1 MIKSVNTLRKTYGCK
16 MRDNNKVEFDSIE
29 SAIEEFKAGKAL
41 VVVDDEDRENEG
53 DLVLAGTLINSESM
67 NFMIKNTSGV
77 VCVPMLAED
86 LDRLNLPPMT
96 AINEDK
102 KSTAFSVS
110 VDAAI
115 GITTGISAEDRCRT
129 IKVLADRNSKSTDV
143 SKPGHIF
150 PLRAAQGG
158 VLRRAGHTEAGI
170 DLAKLAGL
178 NPIAVIAELVEDDG
192 SIRKYESSYRFAR
205 ENNLKFISIADIIS
219 YRRKHEKQIE
229 LISTSELP
237 TKFGN
242 FKAFGYKSIIDGISH
257 IALVA
262 GDIGD
267 GENVLVRVHSE
278 CLTGDVMGSLRCDCG
293 DQLQLAMT
301 TISENGRGIVLYVR
315 GHEGRSI
322 GLLNKIAAYGLQDKG
337 RDTVQENLELG
348 FPADARDYGTGAQ
361 ILVDLG
367 VKTMKLLTN
376 NPAKRAGL
384 EGYGLKIVERVAL
397 VAQVNEKNVDYLSTK
412 KNKMGHD
419 IPNESLKAKNEQR

>member
-1 MIKSVNTLRKTYGCK
+1 MS
-16 MRDNNKVEFDSIE
+16 DDNKVKFDSIE

-53 DLVLAGTLINSESM
+53 DLVFAGTLITTESM

-86 LDRLNLPPMT
+86 LDRLNLPPMS

-229 LISTSELP
+229 LVSTSELP

-267 GENVLVRVHSE
+267 GEDVLVRVHSE

-293 DQLQLAMT
+293 DQLQLAMK

-337 RDTVQENLELG
+337 RDTVQANLELG

-419 IPNESLKAKNEQR
+419 IPNESLKAKK

>member
-1 MIKSVNTLRKTYGCK
+1 MN
-16 MRDNNKVEFDSIE
+16 DDNKVEFDSIE

-53 DLVLAGTLINSESM
+53 DLVFAGALITTESM

-115 GITTGISAEDRCRT
+115 GITTGTSAEDRCRT

-229 LISTSELP
+229 LVSTSELP

-267 GENVLVRVHSE
+267 GEDVLVRVHSE

-293 DQLQLAMT
+293 DQLQLAMK

-337 RDTVQENLELG
+337 RDTVQANLELG

-419 IPNESLKAKNEQR
+419 IPNESLKAKK

>member
-1 MIKSVNTLRKTYGCK
+1 MS
-16 MRDNNKVEFDSIE
+16 DDNKVKFDSIE

-53 DLVLAGTLINSESM
+53 DLVLAGTLITTESM

-229 LISTSELP
+229 LVSTSELP

-267 GENVLVRVHSE
+267 GEDVLVRVHSE

-293 DQLQLAMT
+293 DQLQLAMK

-337 RDTVQENLELG
+337 RDTVQANLELG

-419 IPNESLKAKNEQR
+419 IPNESLKAKK

>member
-1 MIKSVNTLRKTYGCK
+1 MTKSVNILRKTYGCK
-16 MRDNNKVEFDSIE
+16 MNDDNKVEFDSIE

-53 DLVLAGTLINSESM
+53 DLVFAGALITTESM

-229 LISTSELP
+229 LVSTSELP

-267 GENVLVRVHSE
+267 GEDVLVRVHSE

-293 DQLQLAMT
+293 DQLQLAMK

-337 RDTVQENLELG
+337 RDTVQANLELG

-397 VAQVNEKNVDYLSTK
+397 VAQVNEKNLDYLSTK

-419 IPNESLKAKNEQR
+419 IPNESLKAKK

>member
-67 NFMIKNTSGV
+67 NFIIKNTSGV

-86 LDRLNLPPMT
+86 LDRLNLPPMI

-178 NPIAVIAELVEDDG
+178 NPIAVIAELVENDG

-242 FKAFGYKSIIDGISH
+242 FKAFGYKSNIDGISH

-293 DQLQLAMT
+293 DQLQLAMK

-337 RDTVQENLELG
+337 RDTVQANLELG

-419 IPNESLKAKNEQR
+419 IPDESLKAKK

>member
-96 AINEDK
+96 AINEGK

-115 GITTGISAEDRCRT
+115 GITTGISAEDLCRT

-293 DQLQLAMT
+293 DQLQLAMK

-337 RDTVQENLELG
+337 RDTVQANLELG

-419 IPNESLKAKNEQR
+419 IPNESLKAKK

>member
-1 MIKSVNTLRKTYGCK
+1 MS
-16 MRDNNKVEFDSIE
+16 DDNKVEFDSIE

-53 DLVLAGTLINSESM
+53 DLVLAGTLITTESM

-229 LISTSELP
+229 LVSTSELP

-267 GENVLVRVHSE
+267 GEDVLVRVHSE

-293 DQLQLAMT
+293 DQLQLAMK
-301 TISENGRGIVLYVR
+301 IIYENGRGIVLYVR

-337 RDTVQENLELG
+337 RDTVQANLELG

-419 IPNESLKAKNEQR
+419 IPNESLKAKK

>member
-242 FKAFGYKSIIDGISH
+242 FKAFGYKSNIDGISH

-293 DQLQLAMT
+293 DQLQLAMK

-337 RDTVQENLELG
+337 RDTVQANLELG

-419 IPNESLKAKNEQR
+419 IPDESLKAKK

>member
-1 MIKSVNTLRKTYGCK
+1 

-86 LDRLNLPPMT
+86 LDRLNLPPMI

-293 DQLQLAMT
+293 DQLQLAMK

-337 RDTVQENLELG
+337 RDTVQANLELG

-419 IPNESLKAKNEQR
+419 IPNESLKAKK

>member
-86 LDRLNLPPMT
+86 LDRLNLPPMI

-293 DQLQLAMT
+293 DQLQLAMKI
-301 TISENGRGIVLYVR
+301 ISENGRGIVLYVR

-337 RDTVQENLELG
+337 RDTVQANLELG

-419 IPNESLKAKNEQR
+419 IPDESLKAKK

>member
-1 MIKSVNTLRKTYGCK
+1 
-16 MRDNNKVEFDSIE
+16 
-29 SAIEEFKAGKAL
+29 
-41 VVVDDEDRENEG
+41 

-242 FKAFGYKSIIDGISH
+242 FKAFGYNSNIDGISH

-267 GENVLVRVHSE
+267 GENILVRVHSE

-293 DQLQLAMT
+293 DQLQLAMK

-337 RDTVQENLELG
+337 RDTVQANLELG

-419 IPNESLKAKNEQR
+419 IPNESLKAKK

>member
-86 LDRLNLPPMT
+86 LDRLNLPPMI

-242 FKAFGYKSIIDGISH
+242 FKAFGYKSNIDGISH

-293 DQLQLAMT
+293 DQLQLAMKI
-301 TISENGRGIVLYVR
+301 ISENGRGIVLYVR

-337 RDTVQENLELG
+337 RDTVQANLELG

-419 IPNESLKAKNEQR
+419 IPNESLKAKK

>member
-1 MIKSVNTLRKTYGCK
+1 MTKWVNILRKTYGCK
-16 MRDNNKVEFDSIE
+16 MSDDNKVEFDSIE

-53 DLVLAGTLINSESM
+53 DLVFAGTLITTESM

-229 LISTSELP
+229 LVSTSELP

-267 GENVLVRVHSE
+267 GEDVLVRVHSE

-293 DQLQLAMT
+293 DQLQLAMK

-337 RDTVQENLELG
+337 RDTVQANLELG

-419 IPNESLKAKNEQR
+419 IPNESLKAKK

>member
-1 MIKSVNTLRKTYGCK
+1 LIKSVNTLRKTYGCK

-86 LDRLNLPPMT
+86 LDRLNLPPMI

-293 DQLQLAMT
+293 DQLQLAMK

-337 RDTVQENLELG
+337 RDTVQANLELG

-419 IPNESLKAKNEQR
+419 IPNESLKAKK

>member
-1 MIKSVNTLRKTYGCK
+1 

-178 NPIAVIAELVEDDG
+178 NPIAVIAELVENDG

-293 DQLQLAMT
+293 DQLQLAMK

-337 RDTVQENLELG
+337 RDTVQANLELG

-419 IPNESLKAKNEQR
+419 IPNESLKDKK

>member
-1 MIKSVNTLRKTYGCK
+1 LIKSVNTLRKTYGCK

-86 LDRLNLPPMT
+86 LDRLNLPPMI

-170 DLAKLAGL
+170 DIAKLAGL

-242 FKAFGYKSIIDGISH
+242 FKAFGYKSNIDGISH

-293 DQLQLAMT
+293 DQLQLAMK

-337 RDTVQENLELG
+337 RDTVQANLELG

-419 IPNESLKAKNEQR
+419 IPDESLKAKK

>member
-205 ENNLKFISIADIIS
+205 ENNLKFISIADIIL

-293 DQLQLAMT
+293 DQLQLAMK

-337 RDTVQENLELG
+337 RDTVQANLELG

-361 ILVDLG
+361 ILADLG

-419 IPNESLKAKNEQR
+419 IPNESLKAKK